1 MTLYK
6 ICIKTDKEREKIEST
21 YNAKTKTWED
31 QLAEKEKQ
39 VELLQRELHA
49 VKEFRKQKAQLMEEI
64 KDMRNELEQQR
75 NLNTKNK
82 QKMEHKF
89 FVEKMK
95 MENEVN
101 FGRTIFRR
109 SKITSAKLSF
119 ASKDLKFIIFY

>member
-1 MTLYK
+1 
-6 ICIKTDKEREKIEST
+6 
-21 YNAKTKTWED
+21 
-31 QLAEKEKQ
+31 
-39 VELLQRELHA
+39 
-49 VKEFRKQKAQLMEEI
+49 MEEI

-101 FGRTIFRR
+101 LERI
-109 SKITSAKLSF
+109 SLYEAKLQARSA
-119 ASKDLKFIIFY
+119 ASRQKI

>member
-1 MTLYK
+1 
-6 ICIKTDKEREKIEST
+6 
-21 YNAKTKTWED
+21 
-31 QLAEKEKQ
+31 
-39 VELLQRELHA
+39 
-49 VKEFRKQKAQLMEEI
+49 MEEI

-101 FGRTIFRR
+101 LGRIRFKRSEIFE
-109 SKITSAKLSF
+109 
-119 ASKDLKFIIFY
+119 